1 MKQGGKKYLS
11 AAKIIIRIILWG
23 GRLHAVDQFAFAHLP
38 QAMHWKCF
46 SPCLKTKE
54 PNSNSTN
61 IEPTIIIPIFLIIL
75 FYHTISCDK
84 KNYQGE
90 SYEITSA
97 KAHPS
102 KLYFYHIFCDKNVIS
117 NGRNGNEE
125 DTNCAFRKTIK
136 TKACSYIMNGA
147 IIGSCYVYMLKMDK
161 FYASSTSWEVVWSIY
176 CAEKLGRELK

>member
-1 MKQGGKKYLS
+1 MNGC
-11 AAKIIIRIILWG
+11 
-23 GRLHAVDQFAFAHLP
+23 H
-38 QAMHWKCF
+38 
-46 SPCLKTKE
+46 
-54 PNSNSTN
+54 
-61 IEPTIIIPIFLIIL
+61 IFLNPVFLKIL

-90 SYEITSA
+90 SNEITSA

-161 FYASSTSWEVVWSIY
+161 FYASSTRWEVVWSIY
-176 CAEKLGRELK
+176 CAGKLGRQLK

>member
-1 MKQGGKKYLS
+1 MD
-11 AAKIIIRIILWG
+11 R
-23 GRLHAVDQFAFAHLP
+23 RPHLGTP
-38 QAMHWKCF
+38 HGLPSRKLLDNVNPVF
-46 SPCLKTKE
+46 LK
-54 PNSNSTN
+54 
-61 IEPTIIIPIFLIIL
+61 IL

-90 SYEITSA
+90 SNEITSA

-102 KLYFYHIFCDKNVIS
+102 KLYFYHIFCDKNVSS

-147 IIGSCYVYMLKMDK
+147 IIGSCYVYMLKMDR

-176 CAEKLGRELK
+176 CAGKLGRELK